1 MRCLNEIIF
10 NRYQRKFTPY
20 KKQAAQ
26 RIGVSENLLEKWEKG
41 EIKPDLV
48 EGKKYLLHMAFQ
60 QIILNGNFFSC
71 LLHYKC

>member
-1 MRCLNEIIF
+1 MKLSLIDIRENLCL
-10 NRYQRKFTPY
+10 T

-48 EGKKYLLHMAFQ
+48 EGKKYLLHMAF
-60 QIILNGNFFSC
+60 
-71 LLHYKC
+71 

>member
-1 MRCLNEIIF
+1 MKLSLIDIRENL
-10 NRYQRKFTPY
+10 RLT

-48 EGKKYLLHMAFQ
+48 EGKKISITYG
-60 QIILNGNFFSC
+60 ILAD
-71 LLHYKC
+71 HIKW

>member
-1 MRCLNEIIF
+1 MKLSLIDIRENL
-10 NRYQRKFTPY
+10 RLT

-48 EGKKYLLHMAFQ
+48 EGKKYLLHMAF
-60 QIILNGNFFSC
+60 
-71 LLHYKC
+71 

>member
-1 MRCLNEIIF
+1 MKLSLIDIRENL
-10 NRYQRKFTPY
+10 RLT

-48 EGKKYLLHMAFQ
+48 EGEKYLLHMAF
-60 QIILNGNFFSC
+60 
-71 LLHYKC
+71 